1 MVLKE
6 LSDEYILAFFNQG
19 YIKQVNF
26 NDKNNVEKFLKKFII
41 SIKNKY
47 NLKLSGIYDVKVYID
62 EIFGVFLLLEK
73 IDSLFYGESIDFK
86 VSIIKNCRF
95 YYKTSEFDIIK
106 GCSNIYFFN
115 NSYYTLLN
123 TKNTFINFDEYGEFV
138 LDDSFKDS
146 GIKIV

>member
-6 LSDEYILAFFNQG
+6 LSNEYILAFFNQG

-95 YYKTSEFDIIK
+95 Y
-106 GCSNIYFFN
+106 
-115 NSYYTLLN
+115 
-123 TKNTFINFDEYGEFV
+123 
-138 LDDSFKDS
+138 
-146 GIKIV
+146 